1 MKIIINKVM
10 SARPVLSERGVC
22 VLVPLPYFVVLTINV
37 AVSIITPW
45 INPQCRII
53 GEC

>member
-1 MKIIINKVM
+1 MKIIIIKVV
-10 SARPVLSERGVC
+10 SVQASLSERGVC

>member
-1 MKIIINKVM
+1 MKIIIIKVM
-10 SARPVLSERGVC
+10 SVQGSPSERGAD
-22 VLVPLPYFVVLTINV
+22 VLVPRPYFVVRRINV

-53 GEC
+53 GEG